1 MAVSTTTTT
10 SCATTFTSMLSSAWY
25 VFCFACLNVFR
36 LSKFSNLRTAIKGLF
51 SSSRSGHE
59 VHISESRVLAIKNN
73 TNNTFVY
80 ARCPCRCSPTT
91 TAWADL
97 PQSSVEG
104 LTKYHDQQIRKKG
117 NTHGQNW
124 PHILVTLK
132 LNSCKTFM
140 IQVLYWYQS
149 ITATEAI

>member
-36 LSKFSNLRTAIKGLF
+36 ISKFSDFRTAIKGLF
-51 SSSRSGHE
+51 QSNRSGHE
-59 VHISESRVLAIKNN
+59 VHISESRVLAIKNQ

-80 ARCPCRCSPTT
+80 APQVCRCSPAT

-97 PQSSVEG
+97 PQSPVEG
-104 LTKYHDQQIRKKG
+104 LTG
-117 NTHGQNW
+117 HGLTEFPYIPLTGPEQVET
-124 PHILVTLK
+124 PRLAY
-132 LNSCKTFM
+132 SDARA
-140 IQVLYWYQS
+140 IQHHH
-149 ITATEAI
+149 